1 MNKLSLIIIILFFFN
16 LIQCTRLNLSQTES
30 INVINNS
37 QSLVSKNILLKK
49 IFNSKIYR
57 IKRQDESNDI
67 NENNNNDES
76 ANFDYTKF
84 FKLGFIILASVN
96 LAFIVI
102 MIIIMIIK
110 LCGKNFKNTILNE
123 KNFDENHLSSLK
135 RKIYWKRCFS
145 KFSCYSKE
153 FCTLIQV
160 KYSKFLKII
169 LNLDFVNLRA
179 IYS

>member
-1 MNKLSLIIIILFFFN
+1 MNKLSLIIIVLFLFN
-16 LIQCTRLNLSQTES
+16 LMQCTRLNLSQTES

-37 QSLVSKNILLKK
+37 QSLVTKNILLKK
-49 IFNSKIYR
+49 ILNSKIYR
-57 IKRQDESNDI
+57 IKRQDESDE
-67 NENNNNDES
+67 ENNNNNEP

-110 LCGKNFKNTILNE
+110 LCGKNFKNKILNE

-153 FCTLIQV
+153 FGTLIQV

-169 LNLDFVNLRA
+169 LNLDFVNLRG

>member
-1 MNKLSLIIIILFFFN
+1 M
-16 LIQCTRLNLSQTES
+16 QCTRLNISRIES
-30 INVINNS
+30 FNVLNNS
-37 QSLVSKNILLKK
+37 QTLVTKNILLKK
-49 IFNSKIYR
+49 ILNSKIHR
-57 IKRQDESNDI
+57 IKRQDDEGGDTDE

-76 ANFDYTKF
+76 ANFDYQKF

-110 LCGKNFKNTILNE
+110 LGGRNFKNTVLNE

-153 FCTLIQV
+153 FGTLIQV

-169 LNLDFVNLRA
+169 LNLDFANLRG